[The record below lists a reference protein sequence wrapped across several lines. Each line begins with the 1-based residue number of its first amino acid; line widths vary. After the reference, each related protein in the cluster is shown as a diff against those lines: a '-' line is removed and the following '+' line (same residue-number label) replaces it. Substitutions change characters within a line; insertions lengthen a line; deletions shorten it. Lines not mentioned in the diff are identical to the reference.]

1 MDQDATDLALIER
14 KLQGLLSTN
23 EEMDFE
29 DRLVADHEF
38 ARKYRLRQSF
48 PSLFH
53 ADGPDVIG
61 QHADAPLAP
70 APGNPSSHTGR
81 KLIVALLLV
90 VLAGFLIYTG
100 WRLLGSGGDKPA
112 QQPPPAKKAIIAPA
126 IDSIADKPDQKVQEN
141 SSTALAPPDSFSAPI
156 LLDAPGENIA
166 FSRSDEIHFRWQME
180 TDSFTNFYI
189 LKVPD
194 GKMVWWRGIR
204 PGIRE
209 YILPP
214 VKLSTGE
221 YYWYVGQKKYGRKLQ
236 IKD

>member
-1 MDQDATDLALIER
+1 MDQDAADLALIER

-23 EEMDFE
+23 EEIDFE
-29 DRLVADHEF
+29 DRLEADHEF

-53 ADGPDVIG
+53 AEGPDVIG
-61 QHADAPLAP
+61 QHIDAPQPQVISRAP
-70 APGNPSSHTGR
+70 SRTG
-81 KLIVALLLV
+81 KKVGAAMVLI
-90 VLAGFLIYTG
+90 VLAGILIYAG
-100 WRLLGSGGDKPA
+100 WYLTRPDGD
-112 QQPPPAKKAIIAPA
+112 QPGKLPPAPAEKTSIAPA
-126 IDSIADKPDQKVQEN
+126 SDSIAGKPEKVQVT
-141 SSTALAPPDSFSAPI
+141 SSGTVSLPDSFTAPI
-156 LLDAPGENIA
+156 LLEAPGENIT

-189 LKVPD
+189 LKAPD
-194 GKMVWWRGIR
+194 SKMVWWRGIR

-236 IKD
+236 IRD